1 MNKIED
7 IVIRGRHIPVNQDIF
22 NFDDLI
28 SEVDIK
34 TTCFTIRLL
43 SNSFSYIPYQDL
55 FIRSI
60 PDDFKSFIGS
70 EFISHKIKHINIDSY
85 PRADL
90 MLLKL
95 VTDRGIVT
103 FIVGVRELYSD

>member
-7 IVIRGRHIPVNQDIF
+7 IDIRGRYIF
-22 NFDDLI
+22 ENPDDFSFNDLV
-28 SEVDIK
+28 SEVQIK

-70 EFISHKIKHINIDSY
+70 EFITHKIKHINIDSF

-95 VTDRGIVT
+95 VTDRGILT
-103 FIVGVRELYSD
+103 FIVGVREQYID